1 MGQKIIFWVFAG
13 LVASWLTSRLMAGRG
28 YGPIMDFVAGLVG
41 ALAGGFMMS
50 HFFGEGPGDLF
61 YSVVVAGI
69 GGVILTVLLRLIARS
84 RFRNN

>member
-13 LVASWLTSRLMAGRG
+13 LVASWLTSRLMVGRG

-41 ALAGGFMMS
+41 AIAGGFLMS
-50 HFFGEGPGDLF
+50 HFFGGGPGDLF

-69 GGVILTVLLRLIARS
+69 GAVVLTVLLRLIARG
-84 RFRNN
+84 RFRNI